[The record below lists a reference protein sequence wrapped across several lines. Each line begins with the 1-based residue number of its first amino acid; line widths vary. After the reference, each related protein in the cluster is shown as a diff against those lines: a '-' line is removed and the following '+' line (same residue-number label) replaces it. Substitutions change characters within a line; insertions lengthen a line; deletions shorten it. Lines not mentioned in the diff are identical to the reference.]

1 MLADNGLT
9 PISLIPRRGVLVHR
23 DGSIESKHQLLQSE
37 FAFSAVLNGKETRTF
52 VCSPCNIKELVV
64 GWLKT
69 QGFIDSF
76 DDIRSVEVGSS
87 ISTVEV
93 DFSPSTQIGPIQAV
107 SPIEWSPR
115 AIFGMCDDFSLD
127 SPAHRAT
134 YGIHSCYLYGPDGK
148 LACRYEDLG
157 RHNAFDKVI
166 GDGLINGVDLLRS
179 TIFSSGRMPTD
190 MALKAI
196 RAGIPIL
203 VTKAVPTNETI
214 ELAQRYNLT
223 LICSAHKDSMVVYND
238 PLGVIDAPRTGDN
251 ALKASFA

>member
-1 MLADNGLT
+1 MLVDNELT
-9 PISLIPRRGVLVHR
+9 PIPLIPRRGVLVHR

-37 FAFSAVLNGKETRTF
+37 FAFTAVLNGKETRTF
-52 VCSPCNIKELVV
+52 VCSPCSIKELVV

-76 DDIRSVEVGSS
+76 DDVRSVEVDSS

-93 DFSPSTQIGPIQAV
+93 DFSPSTQIGPIQPV

-134 YGIHSCYLYGPDGK
+134 YGIHSCYLYGPNGK

-166 GDGLINGVDLLRS
+166 GDGLINGIDLLQS
-179 TIFSSGRMPTD
+179 TFSHRAACQQIWRLKQF
-190 MALKAI
+190 ALAFPFLSRK
-196 RAGIPIL
+196 PFPQ
-203 VTKAVPTNETI
+203 TKPSNLPRGTI
-214 ELAQRYNLT
+214 
-223 LICSAHKDSMVVYND
+223 
-238 PLGVIDAPRTGDN
+238 
-251 ALKASFA
+251 